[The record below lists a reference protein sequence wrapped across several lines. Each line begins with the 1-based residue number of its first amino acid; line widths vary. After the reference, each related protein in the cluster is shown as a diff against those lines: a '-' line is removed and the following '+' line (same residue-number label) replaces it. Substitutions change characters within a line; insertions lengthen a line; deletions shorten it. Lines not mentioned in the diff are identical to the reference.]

1 MSYAHQSYIYLIK
14 NKIKTIVLFLSPI
27 NILERILKDHVTLKT
42 WVIMLKILLFIT
54 GINYIKK
61 NIQIEIK

>member
-27 NILERILKDHVTLKT
+27 NILERILKEIVTLKT